1 MRRRK
6 KSFRVLKNRMNKKGA
21 ALAYALI
28 ATMVLMILSTSLF
41 TAAGSNLTLST
52 KNTEARQSYITCK
65 SAVEYAKSVILQRAE
80 TAKEANKNRE
90 EGNLCADSTNALSVA
105 NTIKDTTMAGFNV
118 EQNSESTSVSGLK
131 IASLSDT
138 SGTTLAKCETTVT
151 AVTQTLVQA
160 VTTCKMNPT
169 NNSYTVTVESQT
181 ITNTLDPTKGLSDS
195 GNITKQ
201 EVKVNETQ
209 TKNTAVSVADKTE
222 ILFIRYVFTYHVQIT
237 AKKQYSAS
245 DDRMQTLSY
254 ETDCTIGGSDK
265 NVTLA
270 PSAVEVPVG
279 TQNPGTKMI
288 AVDGTYGGINFT
300 NGDYLRPPFGWLSGW
315 NYWNYWSNPWS
326 YHWMHPW
333 FIPDGISKLPL
344 VFKNT
349 IKSSGSSGYLN
360 APAVYFMNS
369 ASFSVEDTLPTFA
382 GNQYCSAIDSDFIYF
397 NGNITGYQYVNDSYH
412 IYRSMLKIINS
423 RNSLKLNNGYDGIVQ
438 FNKTTI
444 QMQSYDNYGGS
455 TTVKKDLDGLYYF
468 KDFTD
473 LFDFSGLATNL
484 KAVSE
489 TDYPAIRSVA
499 DQNYINYLKLNI
511 DPANGVNNIISGDSW
526 AKDGAGWVQGGDIS
540 NGKPSSQ
547 TGKTVYCYVDDCS
560 TWVNTLSNYPNT
572 AYGAKNIVFE
582 WAGDYPLTVPAGRT
596 ATFQA
601 DYINI
606 NTNSEPIQ
614 SWKGY
619 NSKFVVKS
627 VNDTDTLTMVF
638 TQDTPI
644 RYYDNYYNYGYR
656 YYPLYTIKAGTYTGV
671 PSGLNLFSKE
681 ASDFFADPSN
691 MTDISAFQK
700 TNQSQTTTPNF
711 LLYGAKYG
719 GQPWVYNNVNTP
731 GFVQNINGYG
741 HSAYPVLFNQ
751 SMQIS
756 SGHQDR
762 ILSAPQVYFMDT
774 GDSIYG
780 YSNGNAKICSDF
792 IYIAGNIKG
801 QNNSLLLT
809 TSSGNS
815 GIVYFKNCH
824 ISNSDTGYSADL
836 SGYYSFKSGTDLFLN
851 MDNLKK
857 IDDQSV
863 INKII
868 SDNYVDYMEQQ
879 YGNVI
884 SGDTT
889 SGGNAPANSAANWA
903 PNGVLSETTSDTFNG
918 KDAYLYVND
927 ASKWGTIA
935 ANYQASRIHLQYV
948 NAGALT
954 VPEGKE
960 VTFTADN
967 LSLNGQKT
975 DVSQTDDKLVLQ
987 QGGVSSKFIV
997 RTLSGTGSVTITLP
1011 HMLVVTDSAGNLIYS
1026 VNAGVYTV
1034 KSGTDLFVHPFS
1046 FSTTTITLG
1055 QITVSPGAPEQIFKK
1070 GKYTNE

>member
-1 MRRRK
+1 M
-6 KSFRVLKNRMNKKGA
+6 
-21 ALAYALI
+21 AYTLI

-65 SAVEYAKSVILQRAE
+65 SAVEYAKSVILQKAE

-105 NTIKDTTMAGFNV
+105 NTIKDTMTGFDV
-118 EQNSESTSVSGLK
+118 KQNSDPTSVSGFK
-131 IASLSDT
+131 IAPLDDT
-138 SGTTLAKCETTVT
+138 TTLAKCHTTLT

-209 TKNTAVSVADKTE
+209 TKNTTVSVADKTE
-222 ILFIRYVFTYHVQIT
+222 ILFIRYVFTYHVAIT
-237 AKKQYSAS
+237 AAEQYSAS
-245 DDRMQTLSY
+245 DDRVQTLSY

-288 AVDGTYGGINFT
+288 AVDGTYGGVKFT
-300 NGDYLRPPFGWLSGW
+300 NGDYLRPYFGNSGWDFWYYWLS
-315 NYWNYWSNPWS
+315 PWS

-333 FIPDGISKLPL
+333 LYPSGISNLPL
-344 VFKNT
+344 LFKDT
-349 IKSSGSSGYLN
+349 IRSSGNSGYLN

-369 ASFSVEDTLPTFA
+369 TSFSVEDTLPTFA
-382 GNQYCSAIDSDFIYF
+382 GNQYCAAIDSDFIYF
-397 NGNITGYQYVNDSYH
+397 NGEIDGLQYVGDSYH
-412 IYRSMLKIINS
+412 IYRSMLKLVNS
-423 RNSLKLNNGYDGIVQ
+423 RNSLKLSNGYDGIVQ

-444 QMQSYDNYGGS
+444 QMQSKDNYGGI
-455 TTVKKDLDGLYYF
+455 TIVKKDLDGLYYF
-468 KDFTD
+468 KNFTD
-473 LFDFSGLATNL
+473 LFDFSGLDTNL
-484 KAVSE
+484 KAVPQ
-489 TDYPAIRSVA
+489 TDYPAISSVA
-499 DQNYINYLKLNI
+499 NQDYVNYLKLNI
-511 DPANGVNNIISGDSW
+511 DQESGVANILSGDSW
-526 AKDGAGWVQGGDIS
+526 SGDGVRWVQGGDIS
-540 NGKPSSQ
+540 NGTPSNQ
-547 TGKTVYCYVDDCS
+547 KDKTVYCYADDCS

-601 DYINI
+601 DYINM

-614 SWKGY
+614 SWVGY
-619 NSKFVVKS
+619 NSKFVIKS
-627 VNDTDTLTMVF
+627 VNGTDPLTMVF

-644 RYYDNYYNYGYR
+644 QYYDYYYD
-656 YYPLYTIKAGTYTGV
+656 YPLYTIKAGTYSGV

-681 ASDFFADPSN
+681 ASDFFADPSH
-691 MTDISAFQK
+691 MTASSAFQK
-700 TNQSQTTTPNF
+700 TNQLQTAVPNF

-741 HSAYPVLFNQ
+741 HSAYPVLLNQ

-756 SGHQDR
+756 SGYQDR
-762 ILSAPQVYFMDT
+762 ILIAPQVYFMDT

-801 QNNSLLLT
+801 QNNSLVLT
-809 TSSGNS
+809 TCSGDS
-815 GIVYFKNCH
+815 GIVYLKNCH

-836 SGYYSFKSGTDLFLN
+836 SGYYSFKSGADLFALKGDIKGN
-851 MDNLKK
+851 GNGNTNELKK
-857 IDDQSV
+857 IKDQSE

-868 SDNYVDYMEQQ
+868 SDNCVDYMEQQ

-927 ASKWGTIA
+927 ASKWGTLA
-935 ANYQASRIHLQYV
+935 ANYQASRINLQYV
-948 NAGALT
+948 YAGALT
-954 VPEGKE
+954 VPESKE
-960 VTFTADN
+960 VTFTADT

-987 QGGVSSKFIV
+987 QGGASSKFIV

-1011 HMLVVTDSAGNLIYS
+1011 HTLVVTDSAGNLIYS

-1046 FSTTTITLG
+1046 SGTATITLG
-1055 QITVSPGAPEQIFKK
+1055 QITISPGASEQIFKK